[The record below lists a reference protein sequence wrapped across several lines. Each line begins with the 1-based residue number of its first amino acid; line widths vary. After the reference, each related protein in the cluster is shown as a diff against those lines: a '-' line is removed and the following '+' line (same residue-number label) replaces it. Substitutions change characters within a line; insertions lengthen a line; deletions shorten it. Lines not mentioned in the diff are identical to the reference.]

1 MILVTGSAGHIGK
14 RLSERLINDG
24 IDFIGIDYMCNPEL
38 PLYKC
43 RKMDVRDRSIFDL
56 IKENKV
62 SSVIHMAFSTKP
74 KMDAKTRYDIDI
86 NGSKNIAACA
96 GKNGVKNIVFISSCR
111 VYGNSAEKGGI
122 YDKEGN
128 YLNPGDDLY
137 ANDKIKAE
145 NIFIEAAAKYGFRL
159 AILRLGAVCLP
170 GGREGIGGMIKNTSE
185 NGRFIRLSGKNPPI
199 PLVHINDVIN
209 ASMNAVGKEG
219 IFDVYAKDKM
229 TLSEI
234 FSEAAMLGGRK
245 PFPITLPEK
254 PAVAI
259 LWLLWKLGISP
270 IPPLFVKM
278 LGYDITRD
286 IKKTVNVLGKPA
298 YTVRQIIDDIVNG

>member
-1 MILVTGSAGHIGK
+1 MILVTGAAGHIGK
-14 RLSERLINDG
+14 RLSGKLIDDG
-24 IDFIGIDYMCNPEL
+24 IDFIGIDYVHNPDI
-38 PLYKC
+38 PVYRC
-43 RKMDVRDRSIFDL
+43 RKMDVRDRSVFDL
-56 IKENKV
+56 IRENKV
-62 SSVIHMAFSTKP
+62 NSVIHMAFSTKP
-74 KMDAKTRYDIDI
+74 KMDLKTRYDIDI
-86 NGSKNIAACA
+86 NGSKNIAECA
-96 GKNGVKNIVFISSCR
+96 GKNGVKNVVFISSGR
-111 VYGNSAEKGGI
+111 VYGNSSAPGGI

-128 YLNPGDDLY
+128 YLNPGDDFY

-159 AILRLGAVCLP
+159 AILRLGIVCWSGK
-170 GGREGIGGMIKNTSE
+170 GGGIGGMIKNTSE

-199 PLVHINDVIN
+199 PLVHVNDVIN
-209 ASMNAVGKEG
+209 ASINAVGKEG

-234 FSEAAMLGGRK
+234 FSEAARLGGRK

-286 IKKTVNVLGKPA
+286 VSKTINILGKPA
-298 YTVRQIIDDIVNG
+298 YTTHQIIADIVNG